1 MGVDAM
7 RSPVSACFPPLG
19 RWVWANSASGNKES
33 SAIKEEKPFSG
44 LDTLIMWLLMR
55 DGK

>member
-7 RSPVSACFPPLG
+7 RSPVSACFPALG

-44 LDTLIMWLLMR
+44 LDTLIMRLLMR